1 MNRQMQAFTFHL
13 EINFHVK
20 ANLKMMAFSIKMIN
34 YWKFNHM
41 ERIIFHN
48 NIYTLEYILEMEQ
61 MILFYFNMEEIQSSS
76 FSKLYIVKEMSFLA
90 ISNKILFKIL
100 KKIHNQAKNK

>member
-1 MNRQMQAFTFHL
+1 MQVFTFHL

-20 ANLKMMAFSIKMIN
+20 ANLKTMAFSIKMIN

-48 NIYTLEYILEMEQ
+48 NIYTLEYILEME
-61 MILFYFNMEEIQSSS
+61 
-76 FSKLYIVKEMSFLA
+76 
-90 ISNKILFKIL
+90 
-100 KKIHNQAKNK
+100 